1 MVSNV
6 PSKSITPP
14 NLSFY
19 TSMFFERRLMLL
31 VSTFSQRFIGYL
43 YKSALSLI
51 YIFISFFYN
60 ELSAIKSGRN
70 IISIK
75 GDKI

>member
-1 MVSNV
+1 M
-6 PSKSITPP
+6 PSTEVTPP

-19 TSMFFERRLMLL
+19 TSMFFERRLASL
-31 VSTFSQRFIGYL
+31 VSVFPQAIIRYIAKITT
-43 YKSALSLI
+43 SLI

-60 ELSAIKSGRN
+60 DLSATISGRN
-70 IISIK
+70 ILSIK